1 MQQFLRYNINVIK
14 EDNDKNYGK
23 YIVKPLEK
31 GFGITLGNA
40 LRRVM
45 LSHLPGSSVFA
56 LKIKGISHEFGF
68 IPGVKEDVTQIILNI
83 KNLVVWI
90 SDNMITDETLSE
102 TPIEKWPVMTIRA
115 NKAGI
120 IKAGDI
126 ECPLG
131 FEVFNKDLEICTLSE
146 DAEVAIDIY
155 ATRGRGFKSAAENRS
170 EIGSLSIIPI
180 DSNFN
185 PIIKVGYHVEEETS
199 DVITDKLI
207 IEVGTNGLIKS
218 GDAIAIAS
226 KILSDHLK
234 PLIDINKSLHDI
246 QVLNEKNVEEKNKKL
261 SIPIEQLDLTVRS
274 YNCLKRHGIQTVEEL
289 VTRSKSEIENI
300 RNLGKKSVRE
310 INKKLSELYD
320 LKLKNN

>member
-23 YIVKPLEK
+23 YIIKPLER
-31 GFGITLGNA
+31 GFGVTIGNA

-56 LKIKGISHEFGF
+56 LKIEGASHEFGF
-68 IPGVKEDVTQIILNI
+68 IPGVKEDVTEIVLNV

-90 SDNMITDETLSE
+90 NDNVISDQDLID

-115 NKAGI
+115 KKAGI

-126 ECPLG
+126 ECPPG
-131 FEVFNKDLEICTLSE
+131 FEIINKELEICTLSE
-146 DAEVAIDIY
+146 DAELNIDIY
-155 ATRGRGFKSAAENRS
+155 ATRGRGFKPAADNRA
-170 EIGSLSIIPI
+170 EIGSLSIIPV
-180 DSNFN
+180 DSNFS
-185 PIIKVGYHVEEETS
+185 PIIKVGYQVEEKTS
-199 DVITDKLI
+199 DVLTDELI
-207 IEVGTNGLIKS
+207 IEVATNGLIKS
-218 GDAIAIAS
+218 GDAIGMAS